1 MAARILKYAD
11 KTAPAVLLAHHTMNR
26 GHRFR
31 DLLPC
36 LNDRAVI
43 RSFSG
48 QIEHIGKTQ
57 L

>member
-26 GHRFR
+26 RHLFR

-43 RSFSG
+43 SGFSG